1 MAEYETI
8 LLDIDGPVAL
18 ITLNRPER
26 LNAWTWQMDTELKHA
41 FCMLDARDEIR
52 AIVVIGAGRAFCAG
66 MDLESGGT
74 TFGGD
79 SAKARAYWLER
90 YPGSN
95 KRVDELS
102 TPIIAAINGPAVGAG
117 LTMPLSWDMR
127 FAAENAKLGFVF
139 NRRGIMPDAD
149 LIWWVPRLIGFSRA
163 MDVLLTGR
171 IFSGREA
178 AEMGLVSRA
187 VPGEHLLETAL
198 EAARDIARNVGPVSA
213 AITRRLAYRFIEE
226 TDRAAAFALQTQLFS
241 WSGKQPDAQEGIT
254 AFLEKRD
261 PQWRMSKTGDLP
273 PDFE

>member
-8 LLDIDGPVAL
+8 LLNIDGPVAL

-41 FCMLDARDEIR
+41 FCTLDERDEIR
-52 AIVVIGAGRAFCAG
+52 AIVVTGAGRAFCAG
-66 MDLESGGT
+66 MDLEAGGT

-79 SAKARAYWLER
+79 SAKARAYWMER
-90 YPGSN
+90 YPGIN

-102 TPIIAAINGPAVGAG
+102 TPIIAAINGSAVGAG

-139 NRRGIMPDAD
+139 NRRGIIPDAD

-171 IFSGREA
+171 IFTGREA

-187 VPGEHLLETAL
+187 VPAEQLLETAL
-198 EAARDIARNVGPVSA
+198 AAARDIARNVGPVSA
-213 AITRRLAYRFIEE
+213 AITRRLAYRFIQEA
-226 TDRAAAFALQTQLFS
+226 DRATAYELQTRLFG
-241 WSGKQPDAQEGIT
+241 WSGKQPDAHEGIT

-261 PQWRMSKTGDLP
+261 PRWSMSKTRDLP
-273 PDFE
+273 PDFA